1 MKSATSCSRPAT
13 FLYPQMLRFKPAWL
27 ALAMLAAGT
36 THSALHA
43 HENTASYQA
52 DFEAPGFTPG
62 SIHGQRGWSVDQGK
76 AEIVSG
82 AGVEGSAGLVLHPA
96 DPFSQARLS
105 LKVDIGNGPLPF
117 VDLKIRPV
125 AGLVDRKDE
134 MLDIDSARVGLFR
147 EPDAEEAACWVFDG
161 DGNGGGI
168 WVETPL
174 RLAVDSVTGQVLSW
188 HRLTVQMREAE
199 QVWDLWI
206 DGTLA
211 ASGIGFQVG
220 KAAGAPVCILMG
232 DHSAPV
238 ALDDLGLWA
247 SDALADPVT
256 PDKSARTATVDASAN
271 VPLDTDS
278 DGLPDVWER
287 KYGLNP
293 KDGSDSNA
301 DPDKDGLVNR
311 DEFALKLD
319 PRKTDLIAD
328 HLPPPRTDVFS
339 QIQFPTIR
347 RGKAV
352 DFKKPFEIRN

>member
-1 MKSATSCSRPAT
+1 MKSATSCLRPASFPHSQMSRP
-13 FLYPQMLRFKPAWL
+13 KPAWL
-27 ALAMLAAGT
+27 AVVMLAAGT
-36 THSALHA
+36 NHSALHA
-43 HENTASYQA
+43 QENVASYQA

-76 AEIVSG
+76 AEIVGG
-82 AGVEGSAGLVLHPA
+82 AGVEASAGLVLHPA
-96 DPFSQARLS
+96 EPFSQARLS
-105 LKVDIGNGPLPF
+105 LKLDIGEAPLPF

-147 EPDAEEAACWVFDG
+147 EPDAAAATCWVFDG
-161 DGNGGGI
+161 DGKGGGL
-168 WVETPL
+168 WVETAL
-174 RLAVDSVTGQVLSW
+174 RLPVDPRSGQVLSW
-188 HRLTVQMREAE
+188 HRLTVQEHETE

-206 DGTLA
+206 DGVLA
-211 ASGIGFQVG
+211 ASNIGFQIS
-220 KAAGAPVCILMG
+220 KEEGAPVCILMG
-232 DHSAPV
+232 DHLAQV

-247 SDALADPVT
+247 SDPLAATAD
-256 PDKSARTATVDASAN
+256 PDKSVKAEAVVESAVN
-271 VPLDTDS
+271 PLDTDS
-278 DGLPDVWER
+278 DGLPDEWEK

-293 KDGSDSNA
+293 ADGADSNA

-319 PRKTDLIAD
+319 PRKADLIAD

-339 QIQFPTIR
+339 QIQFPTVR

-352 DFKKPFEIRN
+352 DFKKPFEIRD